1 MLIRA
6 IPFVFVILWA
16 SGFVGAR
23 FGLQY
28 AEPATLLSIRMAFNV
43 LLFLVIVAFLRR
55 RIPTGR
61 DFWHSCVV
69 GILIHGFYL
78 GGTYFAISL
87 GMPAGLSSLLVGIQP
102 ILTAVLLV
110 AFASEQFKP
119 SQWIGLSLG
128 FVGIAMVLMGKMEWQ
143 SDLHKTLAIGV
154 CLSSLFGIT
163 LGTLYQ
169 KKYCQQVDMVGGATV
184 QYLAALAMF
193 LPIAMQFETMQV
205 QWTTEFIL
213 TLIWLVVVLSCVAI
227 LLLLYMVKNGAASSV
242 ASVFYLVP
250 PTTALQA
257 WFAFGESFDWMGI
270 VGFVLAATAVYLVVK
285 KPELPMFKSKV
296 AKQKRKIYLN

>member
-43 LLFLVIVAFLRR
+43 LLFLVIVVLLGRS
-55 RIPTGR
+55 IPTGK

-69 GILIHGFYL
+69 GVLIHGFYL

-110 AFASEQFKP
+110 VFASEQFKP

-143 SDLHKTLAIGV
+143 SDLHKTLAIVV

-163 LGTLYQ
+163 VGTLYQ

-184 QYLAALAMF
+184 QYLAALVMF
-193 LPIAMQFETMQV
+193 LPVAMQFETMQV
-205 QWTTEFIL
+205 QWTAEFIF

-270 VGFVLAATAVYLVVK
+270 IGFVLAATAVYLVAK
-285 KPELPMFKSKV
+285 KPEFPTLKSKF

>member
-1 MLIRA
+1 
-6 IPFVFVILWA
+6 
-16 SGFVGAR
+16 
-23 FGLQY
+23 
-28 AEPATLLSIRMAFNV
+28 MAFNV
-43 LLFLVIVAFLRR
+43 LLFLVIVVLLRR
-55 RIPTGR
+55 RIPTGK

-69 GILIHGFYL
+69 GVLIHGFYL

-110 AFASEQFKP
+110 VFASEQFKP

-163 LGTLYQ
+163 VSTLYQ

-184 QYLAALAMF
+184 QYLAALVMF
-193 LPIAMQFETMQV
+193 LPVAMQFETMQV
-205 QWTTEFIL
+205 QWTAEFIF

-270 VGFVLAATAVYLVVK
+270 IGFVLAATAVYLVAK
-285 KPELPMFKSKV
+285 KPEFPTLKSKF